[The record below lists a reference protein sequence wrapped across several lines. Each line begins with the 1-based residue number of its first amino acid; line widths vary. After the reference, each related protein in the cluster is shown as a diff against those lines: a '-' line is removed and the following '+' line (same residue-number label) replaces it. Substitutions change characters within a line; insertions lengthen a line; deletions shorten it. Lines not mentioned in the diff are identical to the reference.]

1 MTYLPNGDW
10 DHRPAVD
17 RLIDGGSPPPE
28 SWGGPPRPLPPR
40 PTPRHLLD
48 PAPRRRWGADLAT
61 VTRRRR
67 WLAAIARIRRT
78 AA

>member
-1 MTYLPNGDW
+1 VT
-10 DHRPAVD
+10 DHDFGPAVA

-40 PTPRHLLD
+40 PVPRHLRAA
-48 PAPRRRWGADLAT
+48 APTPRQRAATARADQRAT
-61 VTRRRR
+61 TRRRR
-67 WLAAIARIRRT
+67 VLDALARIGG

>member
-1 MTYLPNGDW
+1 MTDW
-10 DHRPAVD
+10 DYRPAVD

-40 PTPRHLLD
+40 PMPRHLQ
-48 PAPRRRWGADLAT
+48 APPRPTGRQHRADVRAIG
-61 VTRRRR
+61 RRRR
-67 WLAAIARIRRT
+67 WLAALALVTRRT